1 MDGHFKLEIDG
12 ARATITLDNPPV
24 KNRLLAS
31 DLPGLNDILAKIEN
45 DADIRVAVLRATG
58 EHAFCSGYAVGDIG
72 DTDWEKNPLEEVCDR
87 LEALPMPTI
96 CALNGN
102 VYGGAVDLTL
112 TCDFRIGV
120 PGMNL
125 AIPAVRLGVHYWP
138 NGLSRHVERL
148 GLGLAKR
155 LFLAQETFTGE
166 QLLDL
171 GYLDYLAPLDELAA
185 RTDELAAKLAGHA
198 PLPMRGMKRALN
210 QVARGNLDIEATK
223 AAILECM
230 SSEDAREGPRAFA
243 EKRAPVFKGR

>member
-1 MDGHFKLEIDG
+1 MESHFNLEIDG

-31 DLPGLNDILAKIEN
+31 DLPGLNDILGRIE
-45 DADIRVAVLRATG
+45 ADPAIRVAVLRATG
-58 EHAFCSGYAVGDIG
+58 ETAFCSGYAVGDIG
-72 DTDWEKNPLEEVCDR
+72 ATDWESNPLEEVCDR

-96 CALNGN
+96 CALNGHC
-102 VYGGAVDLTL
+102 YGGAVDLTL
-112 TCDFRIGV
+112 ACDFRIGV

-155 LFLAQETFTGE
+155 LFLAHETFTGD
-166 QLLDL
+166 QLHAL
-171 GYLDYLAPLDELAA
+171 GYLDYLAPLAELRE
-185 RTDELAAKLAGHA
+185 RTDALAAKLAGHA

-210 QVARGNLDIEATK
+210 QIARGTLDVAATQ
-223 AAILECM
+223 AAIQECM
-230 SSEDAREGPRAFA
+230 SSEDAKEGPRAFA
-243 EKRAPVFKGR
+243 EKRAPDFQGR